1 MHGMH
6 LNNSIR
12 ATALFLLIASW
23 VTGSVW
29 AQKSTRFD
37 DWISVC
43 VERDGAERCEI
54 RQVLSVDG
62 KDGKTPIMVATVT
75 KTSGGNLALQLILPL
90 GIDVRPGVVMAID
103 EKTERPAPVLTCL
116 KSGCVSVVELDDA
129 FGSELRAGR
138 KMKVG
143 FRPFNTDQTMVVE
156 LSLAGYGNASQTIK

>member
-1 MHGMH
+1 MHRLYLSMQV
-6 LNNSIR
+6 R
-12 ATALFLLIASW
+12 ATAFSLIAAL
-23 VTGSVW
+23 GAIGPVW
-29 AQKSTRFD
+29 AQNSTRFD

-43 VERDGAERCEI
+43 AERDGAERCEI

-62 KDGKTPIMVATVT
+62 KDGKTPIMVASVA
-75 KTSGGNLALQLILPL
+75 KMSAGKLALQLVLPL

-103 EKTERPAPVLTCL
+103 EKAERPAPVLTCVQ
-116 KSGCVSVVELDDA
+116 SGCISMVELDDA

-156 LSLAGYGNASQTIK
+156 LSLAGYSKASQTIK